1 MLKLQHTA
9 PLAVLALVSLGLVTI
24 QVPADAAVA
33 GSAIERTA
41 PDDGAG
47 HDVGD
52 DDGVDAADHDA
63 GDDDGVDA
71 AGHDAGDDDGVDASG
86 HHQGRH
92 HGRHHGRGHH
102 QRGHV
107 AGADDN
113 PTGHEAGR

>member
-1 MLKLQHTA
+1 MLKLQRTA

-33 GSAIERTA
+33 GSAIERTVSDDA
-41 PDDGAG
+41 AGHDIGDDNGVDAADVDDDNGVDGAG

-52 DDGVDAADHDA
+52 DHGVDA
-63 GDDDGVDA
+63 V
-71 AGHDAGDDDGVDASG
+71 GH
-86 HHQGRH
+86 H